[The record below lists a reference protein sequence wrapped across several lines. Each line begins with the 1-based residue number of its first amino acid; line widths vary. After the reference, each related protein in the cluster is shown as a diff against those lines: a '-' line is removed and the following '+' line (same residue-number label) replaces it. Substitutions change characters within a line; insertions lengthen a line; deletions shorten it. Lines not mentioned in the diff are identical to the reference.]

1 MFCCACEFGSQACA
15 RAIPP
20 DVSDNGFLPPVPHKL
35 TSRSIAPQVTVSRFL
50 FQTRLSSFMLQLLP
64 AIDLLEGR
72 CVRLRQGNYNDSTVF
87 SDDPVE
93 MALRWRDAGAERLHL
108 VDLDGAKK
116 GTPVNQE
123 VVRRIIAATGLPC
136 QLGGGIRS
144 EESVRSTIEQTGVDR
159 VIIGTK
165 ALREPDW
172 FAEIC
177 GRFPNQLALG
187 LDARDSMVATDGWL
201 EVSKVSVTELAGKF
215 VDVPLA
221 AVIYTN
227 IANDGMMQ
235 GIDQQTLEDFRILA
249 DMGLP
254 VIASGG
260 VTTMDDIANLKSIAA
275 SHPNL
280 IGAITGRAIYEGTI
294 DVRETIAF
302 LKA

>member
-1 MFCCACEFGSQACA
+1 
-15 RAIPP
+15 
-20 DVSDNGFLPPVPHKL
+20 
-35 TSRSIAPQVTVSRFL
+35 
-50 FQTRLSSFMLQLLP
+50 MLQLLP

-72 CVRLRQGNYNDSTVF
+72 CVRLRQGNYDDRTVF

-93 MALRWRDAGAERLHL
+93 MALRWRDEGAKRLHL
-108 VDLDGAKK
+108 VDLDGAKA
-116 GTPVNQE
+116 GRPVNQD
-123 VVRRIIAATGLPC
+123 VVRRIITATGLPC

-144 EESVRSTIEQTGVDR
+144 EDSVRSTIDQTGVDR
-159 VIIGTK
+159 VIIGTR

-172 FAEIC
+172 FAEMC
-177 GRFPNQLALG
+177 ARFPNQLALG

-201 EVSKVSVTELAGKF
+201 EVSKVSVTELAQRF
-215 VDVPLA
+215 VGLPLA

-235 GIDQQTLEDFRILA
+235 GIDQQTLDDFCILA

-260 VTTMDDIANLKSIAA
+260 VTTMDDIAALKKIAA

-294 DVRETIAF
+294 SVREAIAF

>member
-1 MFCCACEFGSQACA
+1 MKVRNAC
-15 RAIPP
+15 IW
-20 DVSDNGFLPPVPHKL
+20 
-35 TSRSIAPQVTVSRFL
+35 SIW
-50 FQTRLSSFMLQLLP
+50 M
-64 AIDLLEGR
+64 GR
-72 CVRLRQGNYNDSTVF
+72 RPG
-87 SDDPVE
+87 E
-93 MALRWRDAGAERLHL
+93 
-108 VDLDGAKK
+108 
-116 GTPVNQE
+116 PVNQE

-144 EESVRSTIEQTGVDR
+144 EDSVRSTIEQTGVDR

-177 GRFPNQLALG
+177 ARFPNQLALG

-260 VTTMDDIANLKSIAA
+260 VTTMDDIAALKSIAA

-280 IGAITGRAIYEGTI
+280 IGAITG
-294 DVRETIAF
+294 VRFT
-302 LKA
+302 KARSTCGKQSLF

>member
-1 MFCCACEFGSQACA
+1 
-15 RAIPP
+15 
-20 DVSDNGFLPPVPHKL
+20 
-35 TSRSIAPQVTVSRFL
+35 
-50 FQTRLSSFMLQLLP
+50 MLQLLP

-72 CVRLRQGNYNDSTVF
+72 CVRLRQGKYDDSTVF
-87 SDDPVE
+87 SDDPVD
-93 MALRWRDAGAERLHL
+93 MALRWRDEGAERLHL
-108 VDLDGAKK
+108 VDLDGAKA
-116 GTPVNQE
+116 GRPMNQDI
-123 VVRRIIAATGLPC
+123 VRRIIAATGLPC
-136 QLGGGIRS
+136 QLGGGIRT
-144 EESVRSTIEQTGVDR
+144 EDSVRSTIEQTGIDR

-172 FAEIC
+172 FAEMC
-177 GRFPNQLALG
+177 ARFPNQLALG

-201 EVSKVSVTELAGKF
+201 EVSNVSVTELAQRF
-215 VDVPLA
+215 VGVPLA

-235 GIDQQTLEDFRILA
+235 GIDQQTLDDFCTLA

-260 VTTMDDIANLKSIAA
+260 VTTMDDIAALKKIAA

-294 DVRETIAF
+294 SVWEAIEF
-302 LKA
+302 LKV